1 MANYF
6 EQFKHDTQLGPET
19 NYFTQFETPATAET
33 PHTQSMSDWIKGWA
47 KGITDLPSWAEQAT
61 GQTKKDIEAYQKGG
75 VPELMRDTHPT
86 QALAAGFVPIQ
97 TPTKYMPLP
106 NPEKL
111 LEVGGKQ
118 INAARTSNL
127 QFIPEAATNAAAFVK
142 NQLPRGVDPYVAGG
156 TFNQLDKLSRL
167 AESGEPVDFQNIHNV
182 RLGLEKVQKGSAR
195 STDQFASTDLE
206 ASTIAKH
213 ALDNWLENPSPR
225 EVVRG
230 NPAEVSRNLRE
241 GNLNYSAGAA
251 AQDLDKKLYRQ
262 ELRAESVN
270 SGMNAESKIRSMA
283 ATLRTSPEARTMTP
297 EGQAQ
302 AELVARG
309 TMPENTMRWWSNY
322 LGGGGGAGALAASTV
337 GGLTGYLLGHGD
349 LGTAGIG
356 ASLGP
361 MVGHGLRQGATEL
374 AISHLK
380 RLSEILREPAPLA
393 QAGKNILAEQ
403 NPANLAGRQALIR
416 ALISAQPNMQQPQ

>member
-6 EQFKHDTQLGPET
+6 EQFKHDTQPGPET

-33 PHTQSMSDWIKGWA
+33 PHTQSMSDWVKGWA

-97 TPTKYMPLP
+97 TPTKYAALP
-106 NPEKL
+106 SAEKL
-111 LEVGGKQ
+111 LETGGKQ

-127 QFIPEAATNAAAFVK
+127 KYTPEAATNAAAFVK
-142 NQLPRGVDPYVAGG
+142 NQLPEGIDPYVAGG
-156 TFNQLDKLSRL
+156 TFNQLDKLSKL
-167 AESGEPVDFQNIHNV
+167 AESGEPVGFQNIHNV
-182 RLGLEKVQKGSAR
+182 RLGLEKVQQGSAR
-195 STDQFASTDLE
+195 SNEKFAATDLE
-206 ASTIAKH
+206 AATAAKH

-225 EVVRG
+225 EVVQG
-230 NPAEVSRNLRE
+230 NPAEVSHNLRE

-251 AQDLDKKLYRQ
+251 AKSLDKRLYRQ
-262 ELRAESVN
+262 ELTAEAVN

-283 ATLRTSPEARTMTP
+283 ATLATSPEARTMTP
-297 EGQAQ
+297 EGRAQ

-309 TMPENTMRWWSNY
+309 TKPENTMRWFANY
-322 LGGGGGAGALAASTV
+322 LGGGGGLGAAVASGL
-337 GGLTGYLLGHGD
+337 GGGAGYLLGGD
-349 LGTAGIG
+349 IGSAGIG
-356 ASLGP
+356 VGLGP
-361 MVGHGLRQGATEL
+361 MVGHALRRGATEL
-374 AISHLK
+374 AVSHLK

-393 QAGKNILAEQ
+393 QAGKNVLAEQ
-403 NPANLAGRQALIR
+403 NPTNLAGRQALIR
-416 ALISAQPNMQQPQ
+416 ALISAQPYMQQQQ